1 MGLFD
6 TVIGKFFCPFCGAKV
21 DDFQTKDLDPFLD
34 VYTLLRP
41 VESGMPSIEMYTKC
55 DKCKSWVSLNVAQ
68 QQLKLKKRPKISA
81 KKMLGHFSRLKKLAE
96 KSAKNRS
103 MKK

>member
-21 DDFQTKDLDPFLD
+21 EDFQTKDLAPLLD

-55 DKCKSWVSLNVAQ
+55 DNCKSWISLNIARRR
-68 QQLKLKKRPKISA
+68 LKLRERPKISA
-81 KKMLGHFSRLKKLAE
+81 KKMLLRLNKLKKLSE
-96 KSAKNRS
+96 KAKKS
-103 MKK
+103 GA